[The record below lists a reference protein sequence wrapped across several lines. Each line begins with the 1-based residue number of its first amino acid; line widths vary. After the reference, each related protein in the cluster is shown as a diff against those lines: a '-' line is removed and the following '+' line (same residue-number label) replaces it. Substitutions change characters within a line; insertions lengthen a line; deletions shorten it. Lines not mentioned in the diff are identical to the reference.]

1 MESLTFVIV
10 AFGLLGY
17 ALVSGRLQQSA
28 ITPPMVFVA
37 FGLIIGPGVL
47 AVADLD
53 VDTAVID
60 TLAELT
66 LVLVLFTDAAR
77 IDLRLLWRDHNLPVR
92 MLAIGMPLTILA
104 GLGVAMALFDQ
115 FGLLEAALIAAVLA
129 PTDAALGQA
138 VVSSARVP
146 VRIRQALS
154 IESGLNDGIA
164 LPVVVILASFASAGH
179 AEASPGV
186 DFWVRFVALQLV
198 LGPVVGAAVGGIG
211 GRLVDS
217 AARAGWMT
225 LPFQGLSALGLAII
239 AFAAAEVVGGNG
251 FIAAFVAGLTL
262 GNVVRSACTF
272 LFEFA
277 ETEGQLLTLL
287 TFLVFGAVMVPPAIA
302 GFDPIVLVYAVLS
315 LTLIRMVPVAISLI
329 GSGVSAPTV
338 GFLGW
343 FGPRGLASILFA
355 LLVVEESAVAARA
368 DFLAIVVTTV
378 LLSVVLHGLTAAPG
392 AALYARSAAA
402 MGRAKPDCA
411 EAVPVS
417 EMPTRLYGAIRS
429 RGGTTE

>member
-146 VRIRQALS
+146 VRIRQALKHR
-154 IESGLNDGIA
+154 E
-164 LPVVVILASFASAGH
+164 
-179 AEASPGV
+179 
-186 DFWVRFVALQLV
+186 
-198 LGPVVGAAVGGIG
+198 
-211 GRLVDS
+211 
-217 AARAGWMT
+217 RA
-225 LPFQGLSALGLAII
+225 Q
-239 AFAAAEVVGGNG
+239 
-251 FIAAFVAGLTL
+251 
-262 GNVVRSACTF
+262 
-272 LFEFA
+272 
-277 ETEGQLLTLL
+277 
-287 TFLVFGAVMVPPAIA
+287 
-302 GFDPIVLVYAVLS
+302 
-315 LTLIRMVPVAISLI
+315 
-329 GSGVSAPTV
+329 
-338 GFLGW
+338 
-343 FGPRGLASILFA
+343 
-355 LLVVEESAVAARA
+355 
-368 DFLAIVVTTV
+368 
-378 LLSVVLHGLTAAPG
+378 
-392 AALYARSAAA
+392 
-402 MGRAKPDCA
+402 
-411 EAVPVS
+411 
-417 EMPTRLYGAIRS
+417 
-429 RGGTTE
+429 